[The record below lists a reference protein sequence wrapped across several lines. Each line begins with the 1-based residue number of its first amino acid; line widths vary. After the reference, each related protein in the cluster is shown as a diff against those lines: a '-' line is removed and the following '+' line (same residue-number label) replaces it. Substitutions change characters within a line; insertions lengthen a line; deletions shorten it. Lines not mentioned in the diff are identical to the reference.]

1 MMPDEIPTQPQI
13 NGAVQKLRTD
23 NAEKD
28 IEKLEGKLEE
38 LQKIVIEQGNTIT
51 ALKERLS
58 LFAVG
63 QSILTIIVGAV
74 AAFIGASR

>member
-1 MMPDEIPTQPQI
+1 MPDEVPTQPV
-13 NGAVQKLRTD
+13 NGVTKLRQD

-28 IEKLEGKLEE
+28 IEKLEQKIDA
-38 LQKIVIEQGNTIT
+38 LQKIVNEQGNTIT

-74 AAFIGASR
+74 AAFIGASK